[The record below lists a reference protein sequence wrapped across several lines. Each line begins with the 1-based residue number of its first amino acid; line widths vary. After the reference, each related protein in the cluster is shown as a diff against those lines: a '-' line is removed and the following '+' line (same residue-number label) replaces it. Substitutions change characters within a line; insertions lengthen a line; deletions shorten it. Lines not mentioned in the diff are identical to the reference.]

1 MSRTARV
8 LLAGIWTAVV
18 SGIALLVVLAAMLLS
33 TGPTS
38 GATAATPTR
47 PAAPLTPLPAP
58 TTAQGYARMF
68 AALPADQ
75 WGAADLGITV
85 PLGRRSVWLFGDT
98 FSNDYGMV
106 HSTAITQDG
115 GRLHVSHQGQQL
127 LPDEGTDAAGRKV
140 IYWIETARARDAH
153 HLLVSAEQV
162 SIGAANSW
170 DFHRANVRD
179 RQALLTVSA
188 NGDVTFTRWLGWVPD
203 PHISTWFEGL
213 GQPGHIGYAKHAHPE
228 LRLAGG
234 AHLVTE
240 AQNWSTAQR
249 TADGSVDYAKYA
261 LIFRSS

>member
-1 MSRTARV
+1 MSRTARILFAGLV
-8 LLAGIWTAVV
+8 TAALAGLAVV
-18 SGIALLVVLAAMLLS
+18 AVLAGTLLT
-33 TGPTS
+33 TGP
-38 GATAATPTR
+38 AQQAAPTR
-47 PAAPLTPLPAP
+47 RAAPLAPLPAP
-58 TTAQGYARMF
+58 TTAAGYAKMF

-75 WGAADLGITV
+75 WAGADLGITV

-98 FSNDYGMV
+98 FSNTYALV

-127 LPDEGTDAAGRKV
+127 LPDGGTDAAGRKV
-140 IYWIETARARDAH
+140 IYWIETAHAQGASQI
-153 HLLVSAEQV
+153 VVTAEQV
-162 SIGAANSW
+162 SIGAVNSW

-188 NGDVTFTRWLGWVPD
+188 TGDVTFTRWLGWVPD
-203 PHISTWFEGL
+203 PHISTWFESL

-249 TADGSVDYAKYA
+249 TRDGHVDYAKYA
-261 LIFRSS
+261 LLFRAS